1 MKESKFLTKE
11 EEIELARIIQDY
23 KNNKDTIYSKED
35 VNEAYEKLFKS
46 NMRGAY
52 KIVSNY
58 FSYYAAYYYPYEEA
72 IQDALTA
79 LASYIWLK
87 HNPDR
92 GTKVLT
98 GATWHIIKAL
108 QVNSGKYRDIPL
120 TPTEDYRY
128 NLISKKI
135 KDYEFDN
142 QEYNSLIDY
151 LENTT
156 DVPSK
161 SIHAILNMR
170 KGVKSI
176 DSTVKAN
183 SFSNDNVTLAE
194 IIPAE
199 NVNPEEVIVQSDLLE
214 KCFSVLT
221 EKEKLLL
228 KMKWDLL
235 PGYKNEDEFLKK
247 HNITKSYYLKN
258 TKNSLNKIKKIMQKE
273 KKKFE

>member
-1 MKESKFLTKE
+1 MKESRFLTKE
-11 EEIELARIIQDY
+11 EEIELSKIIQDF
-23 KNNKDTIYSKED
+23 KNNKDTIYSKDD

-87 HNPDR
+87 YNPNR

-98 GATWHIIKAL
+98 GATWYIIKAL
-108 QVNSGKYRDIPL
+108 QVNSAKHRDIPL
-120 TPTEDYRY
+120 SSVEDYRY

-135 KDYEFDN
+135 KDYEIDN
-142 QEYNSLIDY
+142 EEYNSLIDY

-156 DVPSK
+156 DVPTK

-199 NVNPEEVIVQSDLLE
+199 NLNPEDLIVQSDLLE
-214 KCFSVLT
+214 KCFSILT

-235 PGYKNEDEFLKK
+235 PGYENEDEFLKK

-258 TKNSLNKIKKIMQKE
+258 TKNSLNRIKKFMEKE

>member
-1 MKESKFLTKE
+1 
-11 EEIELARIIQDY
+11 
-23 KNNKDTIYSKED
+23 
-35 VNEAYEKLFKS
+35 
-46 NMRGAY
+46 
-52 KIVSNY
+52 
-58 FSYYAAYYYPYEEA
+58 
-72 IQDALTA
+72 
-79 LASYIWLK
+79 
-87 HNPDR
+87 
-92 GTKVLT
+92 
-98 GATWHIIKAL
+98 
-108 QVNSGKYRDIPL
+108 
-120 TPTEDYRY
+120 
-128 NLISKKI
+128 
-135 KDYEFDN
+135 
-142 QEYNSLIDY
+142 
-151 LENTT
+151 
-156 DVPSK
+156 
-161 SIHAILNMR
+161 MR

-199 NVNPEEVIVQSDLLE
+199 NVNPEDVIVQSDLLE
-214 KCFSVLT
+214 KCFSILT

>member
-1 MKESKFLTKE
+1 MEESKFLTKE
-11 EEIELARIIQDY
+11 EEIELSMIIQDF
-23 KNNKDTIYSKED
+23 KNNKDTLYSQEE
-35 VNEAYEKLFKS
+35 VNEAYETLFKS

-58 FSYYAAYYYPYEEA
+58 FNYYAAYYYPYEEA

-108 QVNSGKYRDIPL
+108 QVNSAKHRDIPL
-120 TPTEDYRY
+120 SPVEDYRY
-128 NLISKKI
+128 NLISRKI
-135 KDYEFDN
+135 KDYEIDN
-142 QEYNSLIDY
+142 ENHKSLIDY
-151 LENTT
+151 LEKTT
-156 DVPSK
+156 DVPIK
-161 SIHAILNMR
+161 SINAILNMR
-170 KGVKSI
+170 KGIKSI
-176 DSTVKAN
+176 DSKVKAN
-183 SFSNDNVTLAE
+183 SFSNDNITLGE
-194 IIPAE
+194 IIPSK
-199 NVNPEEVIVQSDLLE
+199 NLNPEDLIVQSDLLE
-214 KCFSVLT
+214 KCFSILT

-235 PGYKNEDEFLKK
+235 PGYKNEEDFLKK

-258 TKNSLNKIKKIMQKE
+258 TKNSLNRIRNFMRKE